1 MKLFLINIIFQ
12 FFMSI
17 KRSLEELENK
27 YAEFTN
33 TELLL
38 DNLYNSLLN
47 SKIII
52 SNNTIINNIK
62 YPLKKFKKNNE
73 SDNTNSEIIYTG
85 TILGVNVFKFKRLKI
100 NNNNFYSFEDIK
112 LIKENQIKVIEFINY
127 EKIINKL
134 IGYYFI
140 LKLLIINNNN
150 INNIINNFLDNDINN
165 QQKLLINFH
174 KTLDIHNKLSKRNNN
189 KLNLV
194 FINKLVLLYSEYL
207 LYQYN

>member
-1 MKLFLINIIFQ
+1 
-12 FFMSI
+12 MSI